1 MQPSES
7 RASDPATDDPAS
19 AAEAGLGWIS
29 GSVRHIGARLVAS
42 PRLLPV
48 LAGLLI
54 VVLLAII
61 GSTVWASRNHYLE
74 IAARTSHNLSE
85 SLQNQTVHAIG
96 GVDAILAGIADLW
109 SLAPPDRLP
118 DAGRLRPVLRAKVMS
133 NEFIRE
139 MRVLDAQGREVGS
152 SQILPGPP
160 PPQQDALYFTIHR
173 EADHGLFVS
182 GLMRNP
188 VSGRWDFV
196 LSRRLSDGEGRFV
209 GVIAAVMD
217 LDQFQRVFDR
227 LEVGR
232 EGLLNLRHTNGDL
245 IVRIPAMPEAIGRKI
260 PSTYQAL
267 EDIRLKGEA
276 KGEMVSTLDG
286 VRRIYTARLLPGVPL
301 LLFVSLS
308 RGDALAP
315 WTWTAIAYGLLA
327 LALVLAIVWL
337 TRQAVREVKRRSALL
352 ASLARSE
359 LLLREHRD
367 HLQEAVEVRTHELLG
382 AKEAAEAANR
392 AKSEFLANI
401 SHELRT
407 PMHGILSFA
416 RLARDR
422 VRGPAVDLGK
432 LEHYQQRIL
441 QSGERLMRLL
451 NDLLDLSRLEAGR
464 MAYEMREEDVAQLA
478 AEVVAELAEVAAARQ
493 VSVNVDVSPDTPLV
507 WGDGVRIAQ
516 VIRNLLS
523 NAVRFSPSP
532 GRITIALSPAAA
544 GPGGTGATA
553 YVRFSVSDQ
562 GQGIPE
568 GELEAIFD
576 KFVQSSKTKNGA
588 GGTGLGL
595 SICREIVQQ
604 HGGRIW
610 AANGVGGAVFTV
622 LLPAGAP
629 VQTAIEPVES
639 RVAQG

>member
-1 MQPSES
+1 M
-7 RASDPATDDPAS
+7 PAA
-19 AAEAGLGWIS
+19 
-29 GSVRHIGARLVAS
+29 VRQVGQRLVAS

-54 VVLLAII
+54 VVLLGII
-61 GSTVWASRNHYLE
+61 GSTVWASRHHYLE
-74 IAARTSHNLSE
+74 MAARTSHNLSE

-96 GVDAILAGIADLW
+96 GVDAILAGVADLW
-109 SLAPPDRLP
+109 SQAPSGRLP
-118 DAGRLRPVLRAKVMS
+118 DANRLRPLLRAKVMS

-139 MRVLDAQGREVGS
+139 MRVLDAQGVEVLS
-152 SQILPGPP
+152 SQILPGAP
-160 PPQQDALYFTIHR
+160 PPQDEAPYFTVHR
-173 EADHGLFVS
+173 DAEHGLFVS

-188 VSGRWDFV
+188 VTDRWDFV
-196 LSRRLSDGEGRFV
+196 LSRRLSDSEGRFV

-286 VRRIYTARLLPGVPL
+286 VRRIYTARVLPGVPL

-315 WTWTAIAYGLLA
+315 WTWNAFAYGLLA

-337 TRQAVREVKRRSALL
+337 TRQAMREVRRRNTLL

-359 LLLREHRD
+359 MLLREHRD
-367 HLQEAVEVRTHELLG
+367 HLQEAIEARTQELLG

-407 PMHGILSFA
+407 PMHAILSFA
-416 RLARDR
+416 RLARDK
-422 VRGPAVDLGK
+422 VRGPAVDIGK
-432 LEHYQQRIL
+432 LEQYQQRIL
-441 QSGERLMRLL
+441 HSGERLMGLL
-451 NDLLDLSRLEAGR
+451 NDLLDLSKLEAGG
-464 MAYEMREEDVAQLA
+464 MSYDMREQDLAQIV
-478 AEVVAELAEVAAARQ
+478 AEVVSELAEVAATRQ
-493 VSVNVDVSPDTPLV
+493 VSVDVDVAPDTPRP
-507 WGDGVRIAQ
+507 WCDGGRIAQ

-523 NAVRFSPSP
+523 NAVRFSPP
-532 GRITIALSPAAA
+532 QGRITVAISLAAA
-544 GPGGTGATA
+544 GPEGARGAA
-553 YVRFSVSDQ
+553 YVRLSVSDQ

-568 GELEAIFD
+568 AELETIFD

-610 AANGVGGAVFTV
+610 ATNGMRGAVLTV
-622 LLPAGAP
+622 LLPATAP
-629 VQTAIEPVES
+629 AQRVHAPEQS
-639 RVAQG
+639 RVA

>member
-1 MQPSES
+1 M
-7 RASDPATDDPAS
+7 R
-19 AAEAGLGWIS
+19 S
-29 GSVRHIGARLVAS
+29 GVRQIGQQLVAS
-42 PRLLPV
+42 PRLLPA
-48 LAGLLI
+48 LAALLI

-74 IAARTSHNLSE
+74 MAARTSYNLSE

-109 SLAPPDRLP
+109 SQAPPDRLP
-118 DAGRLRPVLRAKVMS
+118 DTARLRPLLRAKVMA

-139 MRVLDAQGREVGS
+139 MRVLDAQGREVQS
-152 SQILPGPP
+152 SQILPGSP
-160 PPQQDALYFTIHR
+160 PPQQDAPYFTVHR
-173 EADHGLFVS
+173 AGDHGLFVS

-188 VSGRWDFV
+188 VTGRWDFV
-196 LSRRLSDGEGRFV
+196 LSRRLSDAEGRFV

-217 LDQFQRVFDR
+217 LDQLQRVFDR

-276 KGEMVSTLDG
+276 TGEMVSTLDG
-286 VRRIYTARLLPGVPL
+286 VRRIYTARVLPGVPL

-327 LALVLAIVWL
+327 LALVLPIVWL
-337 TRQAVREVKRRSALL
+337 TRQAMREVRRRSALL

-359 LLLREHRD
+359 MLLREHRD
-367 HLQEAVEVRTHELLG
+367 HLQEAVEARTHELLG

-407 PMHGILSFA
+407 PMHAILSFA

-422 VRGPAVDLGK
+422 MRGPAVDLAK
-432 LEHYQQRIL
+432 LEQYQQRIL
-441 QSGERLMRLL
+441 QSGERLMGLL
-451 NDLLDLSRLEAGR
+451 NDLLDLSKLEAGR
-464 MAYEMREEDVAQLA
+464 MAYDMRDEDVAQLA
-478 AEVVAELAEVAAARQ
+478 GDVVAELAEVAAARQ
-493 VSVNVDVSPDTPLV
+493 VSVDIDVAPDTPRIRC
-507 WGDGVRIAQ
+507 DGVRIAQ

-523 NAVRFSPSP
+523 NAVRFSPSS

-544 GPGGTGATA
+544 GPGGAGGTA
-553 YVRFSVSDQ
+553 YVRLSVSDQ
-562 GQGIPE
+562 GQGIPD

-629 VQTAIEPVES
+629 AQTVLEPAES
-639 RVAQG
+639 RVA

>member
-1 MQPSES
+1 M
-7 RASDPATDDPAS
+7 R
-19 AAEAGLGWIS
+19 S
-29 GSVRHIGARLVAS
+29 GVLQIGQQFVAS
-42 PRLLPV
+42 PRLLPA
-48 LAGLLI
+48 LAALLI

-61 GSTVWASRNHYLE
+61 GSTVWASRNHHLE
-74 IAARTSHNLSE
+74 LAARTSYNLSE

-109 SLAPPDRLP
+109 SQAPPDRLP
-118 DAGRLRPVLRAKVMS
+118 DAARLRPLLRAKVKA

-139 MRVLDAQGREVGS
+139 MRVLDAQGREVQS
-152 SQILPGPP
+152 SHILPGTP
-160 PPQQDALYFTIHR
+160 PPQEDAPYFTIHR
-173 EADHGLFVS
+173 AGDHGLFVS

-196 LSRRLSDGEGRFV
+196 LSRRLSDAEGRFV

-217 LDQFQRVFDR
+217 LDQLQRVFDR

-232 EGLLNLRHTNGDL
+232 EGLLNLRHTSGDL

-276 KGEMVSTLDG
+276 KGEMVSILDG

-327 LALVLAIVWL
+327 LALMLAIVWL
-337 TRQAVREVKRRSALL
+337 TRQAMREVQRRSALL

-359 LLLREHRD
+359 MLLREHRD
-367 HLQEAVEVRTHELLG
+367 HLQEAVEARTHELLG

-407 PMHGILSFA
+407 PMHAILSFA
-416 RLARDR
+416 RLGRDR
-422 VRGPAVDLGK
+422 VHGPAVDLAR
-432 LEHYQQRIL
+432 LEQYQQRIL

-451 NDLLDLSRLEAGR
+451 NDLLDLSKLEAGR
-464 MAYEMREEDVAQLA
+464 MGYDMREQDAAQLVGD
-478 AEVVAELAEVAAARQ
+478 VVAELAEVAAARQ
-493 VSVNVDVSPDTPLV
+493 VSVDIDIAPDTPQV
-507 WGDGVRIAQ
+507 WCDGVRIAQ

-523 NAVRFSPSP
+523 NAVRFSPSS

-544 GPGGTGATA
+544 GPGGADAAA
-553 YVRFSVSDQ
+553 YVRLSVSDQ
-562 GQGIPE
+562 GQGVPE

-629 VQTAIEPVES
+629 AQTVLESAES
-639 RVAQG
+639 RVA